1 MVAFGLPIALGALT
15 GAIAGCIVGLV
26 VVLARKLFA
35 SKTGQRPSQ
44 AVLLAFLLLACSTT
58 AHAQLPQAR
67 LDRIYPLGGQT
78 GITFDLEIAGK
89 DLDEVKTLYFD
100 HPGIKAEPADKPN
113 HFRVTI
119 AADALI
125 GTHDVRAVGK
135 FGISGARLLMVQQGL
150 TEILEKEPNDTI
162 AQANAVPMNC
172 AINGFADN
180 NGEDYFRFPAKK
192 GERVTIDC
200 WALRLDSQMD
210 ACLALFTADG
220 KEVASNRDYY
230 DRDPFLEFT
239 APAEGDY
246 VVQVR
251 DLAYAG
257 GQPYR
262 LIISNRPHLENVFP
276 PVVMAGQ
283 ETSLTLFGR
292 NLPGGQGAQPSP
304 WTIHDR
310 PLDQLTLPFPAA
322 SDKAAATR
330 LEFVAHL
337 RSPSLEIHGTQWQP
351 ASIPG
356 ILNPVTLGFV
366 TAPITLEKEPNND
379 RDHAQEI
386 TLPATVC
393 GRFDQRGDAD
403 WYAFTAKANETL
415 AINVLCERIGSQGDP
430 FIVIIDDKGNELT
443 GLDDH
448 GINFNALAQN
458 NRDPQGTWTAPR
470 DGRYRLL
477 IQDRYQRGGA
487 RFVYALQ
494 ISKPEP
500 DFAPVVIHETNPD
513 PTCPVVRQGGSAML
527 EFCANRRD
535 GMNAPITIEAAGLP
549 PGLTCQP
556 ITVSPQTQTATVV
569 FTAAPDAPEWAGAI
583 RLIARA
589 KVGDKEIVRDVRSC
603 QRLWPIANLNHCR
616 AAREICLAI
625 RSTAPYG
632 LKTVTSQPEVKAGG
646 TAEFKV
652 IAERHWPNFKGKIQL
667 TGANLPPGFNLATAE
682 IADGQTSATLKVTVA
697 GNVPPGVY
705 SLVLRGDA
713 QVPYA
718 RDPKVNPANLRVA
731 DPAMP
736 QSLRVVA
743 K

>member
-1 MVAFGLPIALGALT
+1 MKLALT
-15 GAIAGCIVGLV
+15 SAKTLAVGL
-26 VVLARKLFA
+26 A
-35 SKTGQRPSQ
+35 
-44 AVLLAFLLLACSTT
+44 LLVGTHTSN
-58 AHAQLPQAR
+58 AQLPQSR

-78 GITFDLEIAGK
+78 GTTFDLEIAGK

-100 HPGIKAEPADKPN
+100 HPGIRAEPADKPN

-119 AADALI
+119 AADTLL

-135 FGISGARLLMVQQGL
+135 FGISGARLLMVQREL
-150 TEILEKEPNDTI
+150 TEVAEKEPNDTI

-230 DRDPFLEFT
+230 DRDPFLDFT
-239 APAEGDY
+239 APADGDY
-246 VVQVR
+246 VVQAR

-276 PVVMAGQ
+276 PAVVAGQ
-283 ETSLTLFGR
+283 ETSLTLCGR
-292 NLPGGQGAQPSP
+292 NLPGAQPSP

-310 PLDQLTLPFPAA
+310 PLDQLTLPFPGLKDHSPAN
-322 SDKAAATR
+322 R
-330 LEFVAHL
+330 LDFVAHL
-337 RSPSLEIHGTQWQP
+337 RAPSLEIHGTQWQP
-351 ASIPG
+351 AQIPG
-356 ILNPVTLGFV
+356 VLNPVTLGFV

-379 RDHAQEI
+379 RDHAQEV
-386 TLPATVC
+386 TLPTTIC

-403 WYAFTAKANETL
+403 WYTFTAKANESF
-415 AINVLCERIGSQGDP
+415 AINVLCERIQSQGDP
-430 FIVIIDDKGNELT
+430 FIVIIDDKNNELT
-443 GLDDH
+443 SLDDH

-470 DGRYRLL
+470 DGKYRLL

-487 RFVYALQ
+487 RFVYALE
-494 ISKPEP
+494 IKKPEP

-513 PTCPVVRQGGSAML
+513 PSCPVVRQGGGAML
-527 EFCANRRD
+527 EFCANKRE
-535 GMNAPITIEAAGLP
+535 GMNAPITIEAVGLP
-549 PGLTCQP
+549 PGLTCPP
-556 ITVSPQTQTATVV
+556 ITMSPQTQQTSIV
-569 FTAAPDAPEWAGAI
+569 FTAAADAPEWAGPI
-583 RLIARA
+583 RLVAKA
-589 KVGDKEIVRDVRSC
+589 KVGDKEIVRDVRCC

-625 RSTAPYG
+625 RPTAAYG
-632 LKTVTSQPEVKAGG
+632 LKTIANQPEVKAG
-646 TAEFKV
+646 ASVDVKV
-652 IAERHWPNFKGKIQL
+652 IAQRHWANFKGKIQL
-667 TGANLPPGFNLATAE
+667 TGSNLPPGFNLATADLGDNQTE
-682 IADGQTSATLKVTVA
+682 ATVKIAVA
-697 GNVPPGVY
+697 GNVPAGEY
-705 SLVLRGDA
+705 SVVLRGDA
-713 QVPYA
+713 QVPYS
-718 RDPKVNPANLRVA
+718 RDSKANPANVRVA
-731 DPAMP
+731 DPAAP
-736 QSLRVVA
+736 VTLRVVG

>member
-1 MVAFGLPIALGALT
+1 MKSMFQRHLLFAVAFA
-15 GAIAGCIVGLV
+15 
-26 VVLARKLFA
+26 
-35 SKTGQRPSQ
+35 
-44 AVLLAFLLLACSTT
+44 LLAPPT
-58 AHAQLPQAR
+58 AHAQLPQTR

-78 GITFDLEIAGK
+78 GATFDLEIVGK
-89 DLDEVKTLYFD
+89 DLDEVKSLYFD
-100 HPGIKAEPADKPN
+100 HPGLRAEPADKPN
-113 HFRVTI
+113 RFRVTI
-119 AADALI
+119 AADTPL

-150 TEILEKEPNDTI
+150 TEITEKEPNDTI
-162 AQANAVPMNC
+162 AQANLVPMNC

-192 GERVTIDC
+192 GERITIDC

-210 ACLALFTADG
+210 ACLALFTVDG
-220 KEVASNRDYY
+220 KEVVSNRDYF
-230 DRDPFLEFT
+230 DRDPFLDFT
-239 APAEGDY
+239 APADGDY

-262 LIISNRPHLENVFP
+262 LIVSNRPHLENVFP
-276 PVVMAGQ
+276 PVIVAGQ

-292 NLPGGQGAQPSP
+292 NLPGGQPSP

-310 PLDQLTLPFPAA
+310 PLDQLTLPYPMLKDPSALA
-322 SDKAAATR
+322 R
-330 LEFVAHL
+330 LEFVTHL
-337 RSPSLEIHGTQWQP
+337 RSPSLEIHGTQWHPPQ
-351 ASIPG
+351 IPG
-356 ILNPVTLGFV
+356 LLNAVTLGFV

-379 RDHAQEI
+379 RDHAQEV
-386 TLPATVC
+386 TLPTTIC

-403 WYAFTAKANETL
+403 WYTFNAKANETF
-415 AINVLCERIGSQGDP
+415 AINVLCERIQSQGDP

-443 GLDDH
+443 SLDDH

-477 IQDRYQRGGA
+477 IQDRYQRGGP
-487 RFVYALQ
+487 RFVYALE
-494 ISKPEP
+494 IKKPEP

-527 EFCANRRD
+527 EFCANRRE
-535 GMNAPITIEAAGLP
+535 GCNGPITIEAVGLP
-549 PGLTCQP
+549 RGLTCSP
-556 ITVSPQTQTATVV
+556 IVMSPQAQQASIV
-569 FTAAPDAPEWAGAI
+569 FTAASDAPEWAGPI
-583 RLIARA
+583 RLVAKA
-589 KVGDKEIVRDVRSC
+589 KVGDKEIVREVRSC

-632 LKTVTSQPEVKAGG
+632 LKGVAGQPEVKAGA
-646 TAEFKV
+646 TAEIKV

-667 TGANLPPGFNLATAE
+667 TGSNLPPGFNIATADV
-682 IADGQTSATLKVTVA
+682 ADGQSEATVKIAVA
-697 GNVPPGVY
+697 GNVPPGLY
-705 SLVLRGDA
+705 SVVLRGDA
-713 QVPYA
+713 QVPYN
-718 RDPKVNPANLRVA
+718 RDPKANPANVRVA
-731 DPAMP
+731 DPAVP
-736 QSLRVVA
+736 LTLFIVA